1 MPPVVPAADVSSD
14 RETETDTATC
24 DILNLNF
31 YYQNVQGLR
40 TITNKFFLASS
51 SCDFDVIMLTE
62 TWLLPTI
69 SSLELFT
76 SSFTVFRRDRY
87 QTGIRKGGGVLIAV
101 NTALECE
108 LVDIPNPNAI
118 EFVAV
123 CVIVNDR
130 RFFCYCGY
138 LVPESPLETYN
149 SHLVA
154 IKFLADLAGFEDT
167 MVFSGDFKLPG
178 LVWKPSDT
186 HTVEQLP
193 IAVSSDQELCTV
205 DGMFDLGF
213 HQINHVCNSRGSLL
227 DLIYCTN
234 IDDVDVV
241 RSPSPLRSE
250 NMNHYAVGF
259 TIGCANECSLRVADS
274 GIETFDFKKEHFLC
288 MHRLEPR
295 LQSL

>member
-1 MPPVVPAADVSSD
+1 LPLVEPAADVSSD

-40 TITNKFFLASS
+40 TFTNKFFLASS

-87 QTGIRKGGGVLIAV
+87 QTRIRKGGGVLIAV

-154 IKFLADLAGFEDT
+154 IKFVADLDGFEDT
-167 MVFSGDFKLPG
+167 VVETSTY
-178 LVWKPSDT
+178 LV
-186 HTVEQLP
+186 
-193 IAVSSDQELCTV
+193 
-205 DGMFDLGF
+205 
-213 HQINHVCNSRGSLL
+213 
-227 DLIYCTN
+227 
-234 IDDVDVV
+234 
-241 RSPSPLRSE
+241 
-250 NMNHYAVGF
+250 
-259 TIGCANECSLRVADS
+259 
-274 GIETFDFKKEHFLC
+274 
-288 MHRLEPR
+288 
-295 LQSL
+295 